1 MSNAVTR
8 VNTSQPPRPVVA
20 IIDGT
25 ARADTHDIAAYFSKA
40 HKSVLV
46 AVRTALA
53 RSPEMLGHEIVPTF
67 EAVATGNGAKRDVMS
82 YRLDRDAFALVVFG
96 FTGERAHQWKRDYI
110 AAFNAMEK
118 ELSRRSASAPVQIDV
133 RDIGQMQTIALQLLQ
148 LTQERAAELVVAK
161 GEIEAAKP
169 MIDAYLAF
177 LDDDGLCH
185 LSTAARVI
193 GAPEKLFFA
202 WLRDK
207 RYCFDAD
214 GFLQPRAD
222 LRKDGHLKVK
232 LKPNGYHGTSPQT
245 MVTRSGLAWLRQRW
259 AIGPGKTIALQ
270 AAVAAK
276 QGSFP
281 GL

>member
-1 MSNAVTR
+1 MSNAISTS
-8 VNTSQPPRPVVA
+8 NTPLPSRPVVSVV
-20 IIDGT
+20 DGT
-25 ARADTHDIAAYFSKA
+25 ARANTHDIAAYFSKA
-40 HKSVLV
+40 HKVVLV

-53 RSPEMLGHEIVPTF
+53 RSPEMLGHEIVPMF
-67 EAVATGNGAKRDVMS
+67 EAVGTANGAKRNIAS
-82 YRLDRDAFALVVFG
+82 YSLDRDAFALVVFG
-96 FTGERAHQWKRDYI
+96 FTGERAHRWKRDYI
-110 AAFNAMEK
+110 AAFNLMEK
-118 ELSRRSASAPVQIDV
+118 ELSGRAAAAPAQIDV
-133 RDIGQMQTIALQLLQ
+133 RDIGQLQAITLQLIQ
-148 LTQERAAELVVAK
+148 VNQEQAAELVNAK
-161 GEIEAAKP
+161 AEIEQAKP
-169 MIDAYLAF
+169 MVDAYLHF

-185 LSTAARVI
+185 LSTAARAI
-193 GAPEKLFFA
+193 DAPEKLFFA

-270 AAVAAK
+270 AAVAPR
-276 QGSFP
+276 QSS
-281 GL
+281 LDL